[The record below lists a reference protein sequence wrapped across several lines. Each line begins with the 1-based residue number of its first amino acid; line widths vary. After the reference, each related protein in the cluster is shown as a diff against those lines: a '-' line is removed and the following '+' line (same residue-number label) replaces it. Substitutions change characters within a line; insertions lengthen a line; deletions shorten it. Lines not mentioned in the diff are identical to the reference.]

1 MCIPCHR
8 IFSMAFCLLVHSF
21 MPIYTSVTEPYTV
34 GAQIYDDEDDD
45 DDYKELRK
53 SERGR
58 QRDIITRILCI
69 HWLLVVVLLSSS
81 VTQSD
86 SQRCPQD
93 AFVSNSTVNHAPA
106 SRCPSDCCP
115 LRPSLWTWIND
126 AQTRLVARSLSLS
139 PSN

>member
-1 MCIPCHR
+1 
-8 IFSMAFCLLVHSF
+8 MAFTRQAVISVFCLLVHSC
-21 MPIYTSVTEPYTV
+21 MPIHNSVTEPNTV
-34 GAQIYDDEDDD
+34 GAQIYDEDDD

-69 HWLLVVVLLSSS
+69 HCLLVVVLLSSS
-81 VTQSD
+81 VTQTD

-93 AFVSNSTVNHAPA
+93 AFVSNSTVNHARP

-115 LRPSLWTWIND
+115 LTNFMEMDQRRTDSLRCTL
-126 AQTRLVARSLSLS
+126 ALTVTK
-139 PSN
+139 